1 MGQMEA
7 RSAVATETFRGEHY
21 LKVDSKGRVML
32 PAPFR
37 HVFDLVDKPSAG
49 AGFQMLLIY
58 GGSDRPFVEGYTQA
72 GAEDLDRRISQLPM
86 GSEEYDLANAIF
98 YEQSIGVETD
108 KDGRFSPPPQ
118 VREKLDLPKD
128 EVEVVFIGSKHSF
141 RMWRADTYRAERKP
155 AIRAMETK
163 LLAGADPLSLLKNT
177 V

>member
-1 MGQMEA
+1 MNPARDATYVSPKATREAGRPAMGQTADPAVAAAGSAMEA

-72 GAEDLDRRISQLPM
+72 G
-86 GSEEYDLANAIF
+86 
-98 YEQSIGVETD
+98 
-108 KDGRFSPPPQ
+108 
-118 VREKLDLPKD
+118 
-128 EVEVVFIGSKHSF
+128 
-141 RMWRADTYRAERKP
+141 
-155 AIRAMETK
+155 
-163 LLAGADPLSLLKNT
+163 
-177 V
+177 